1 MKLAFPYGAFTP
13 SGRTFQYLSGSSLLL
28 NAVHTP
34 WCTHHGLG
42 SSAFARRYLR
52 NHYCFLFLSLL
63 RCFSSGGSRLHT
75 MDSCA
80 VAAGLL
86 QQVSPFRDPRITGY
100 LLLPAA
106 YRSLSRLSSA
116 LSAKASTLRSFCL
129 TSSSRA
135 ALLLGPA
142 SPDLT
147 ALRRSSSPPGSSRI
161 LPGQCGRNFL
171 RHPWD
176 LNISASVR
184 TCGRSCSLHSNEFM
198 FAHLTVCAFLC
209 GYGSLTTPAGA
220 VGLIRIH
227 LGCLD
232 ILISL
237 ECFVLYVVFKVR
249 STMLRMIAFKL
260 A

>member
-1 MKLAFPYGAFTP
+1 MVPPPSHKVSRVSWYSGYRSSKLAFPYGAFTP
-13 SGRTFQYLSGSSLLL
+13 SGRTFQYLSGSSLFL

-129 TSSSRA
+129 T
-135 ALLLGPA
+135 A
-142 SPDLT
+142 SCPL
-147 ALRRSSSPPGSSRI
+147 AYGHAVGHVLFN
-161 LPGQCGRNFL
+161 L
-171 RHPWD
+171 
-176 LNISASVR
+176 
-184 TCGRSCSLHSNEFM
+184 NEFM
-198 FAHLTVCAFLC
+198 FACLSACAFLWIQT
-209 GYGSLTTPAGA
+209 L
-220 VGLIRIH
+220 VRIH

-237 ECFVLYVVFKVR
+237 ECFVLYAVFKVR
-249 STMLRMIAFKL
+249 I
-260 A
+260 